1 MPSRTIVKERE
12 KSEGQ
17 QGFWPCAQR
26 ERERERERERG
37 HCHHLASI
45 PPPSDS
51 NFNDVVIRKWNGQQ

>member
-1 MPSRTIVKERE
+1 MPSRTTVKERE

-17 QGFWPCAQR
+17 QGFWPCA
-26 ERERERERERG
+26 ERERERERSEG

-51 NFNDVVIRKWNGQQ
+51 NFNDVVIRK

>member
-1 MPSRTIVKERE
+1 MPSRTVVKERE

-17 QGFWPCAQR
+17 QFFWPCT
-26 ERERERERERG
+26 ERERERDKSDG

-51 NFNDVVIRKWNGQQ
+51 NFNEGVIGQWNGQQ